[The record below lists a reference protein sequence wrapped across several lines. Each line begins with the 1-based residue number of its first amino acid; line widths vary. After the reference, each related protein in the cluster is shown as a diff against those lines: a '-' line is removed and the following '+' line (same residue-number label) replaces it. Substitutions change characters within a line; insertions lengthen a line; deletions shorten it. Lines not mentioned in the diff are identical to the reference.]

1 MYELE
6 LINSD
11 SALCI
16 HSSTRGGLAYF
27 LVLKLFQSFAM
38 CQIYFLTLVKMGHG
52 AGHGRKKKKSIVRKL
67 AQASVTRLIPN
78 TYSRRMTRYSAYDAD
93 AVTVRVRSQ
102 MIDIFQ
108 YFYIRLSLC

>member
-1 MYELE
+1 
-6 LINSD
+6 
-11 SALCI
+11 
-16 HSSTRGGLAYF
+16 
-27 LVLKLFQSFAM
+27 
-38 CQIYFLTLVKMGHG
+38 MGHG

-108 YFYIRLSLC
+108 YFYVRLSRVFMLKIWLYRERNINVVAQFKILQHAMWNCGNTSCKQQIL